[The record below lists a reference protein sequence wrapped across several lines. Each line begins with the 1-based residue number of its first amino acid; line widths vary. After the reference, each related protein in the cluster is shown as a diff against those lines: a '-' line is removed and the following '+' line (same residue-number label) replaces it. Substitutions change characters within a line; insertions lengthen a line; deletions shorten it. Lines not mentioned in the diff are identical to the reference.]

1 MILSQDRKTAV
12 VLIDEAVTSGAAGYK
27 ACREL
32 GITERTYQRW
42 TQDDGVKEDGRL
54 NAIRPIPLNKLSPEE
69 RVEIISVMNSEEF
82 KSLPPSQVVPILADK
97 DRYIASESTFYRVLR
112 EHKMQHNRGRAQ
124 QAARRNATTHT
135 ATGPNQ
141 LWCWDITWLPGPAKG
156 VYFYLYLILD
166 IYSRK
171 IVGWEIHD
179 HESSEQASVLVRKTH
194 LSEEVGLKP
203 LVLHSDNGS
212 PMKGSSLMATLD
224 NLGIA
229 SSYSRPRVSNDNAFA
244 ESIFRTCKYRPDY
257 PYKGFAALEDAR
269 SWVLEFAH
277 WYNVR
282 HRHSGI
288 KFMTPAQRHNGEAEL
303 IATKRSVIYEAAKSR
318 HPERWS
324 GKTRDWSLPEKVH
337 LNPERS
343 DLEIRSVL

>member
-1 MILSQDRKTAV
+1 MIPTQDREIAV
-12 VLIDEAVTSGAAGYK
+12 KLIDEAVAHGAALYK
-27 ACREL
+27 VCSEI
-32 GITERTYQRW
+32 GITERTHQRW
-42 TQDDGVKEDGRL
+42 TELGGVKADGRPS
-54 NAIRPIPLNKLSPEE
+54 ATRPEPLNKLSEKE
-69 RVEIISVMNSEEF
+69 RAEIISVMTSE
-82 KSLPPSQVVPILADK
+82 KYRSLPPSQVVPILADN
-97 DRYIASESTFYRVLR
+97 DTYIASESTFYRVLHQ
-112 EHKMQHNRGRAQ
+112 HKMQHKRGRAQ
-124 QAARRNATTHT
+124 QAARHNATTHT

-166 IYSRK
+166 IFSRK
-171 IVGWEIHD
+171 IVGWEIHE
-179 HESSEQASVLVRKTH
+179 HESSEQASRLVRKAH
-194 LSEEVGLKP
+194 LSETVGLKP

-244 ESIFRTCKYRPDY
+244 ESIFRTCKYRPNY
-257 PYKGFAALEDAR
+257 PYKGFATLEDAR
-269 SWVLEFAH
+269 GWVLEFVH

-288 KFMTPAQRHNGEAEL
+288 KFMTPSQRHNGEAAG
-303 IATKRSVIYEAAKSR
+303 IAVQRSVVYETAKSR

-324 GKTRDWSLPEKVH
+324 GKTRNWSLPEKVH

-343 DLEIRSVL
+343 YLEIQGVL

>member
-1 MILSQDRKTAV
+1 MILSRDREMAV
-12 VLIDEAVTSGAAGYK
+12 VLIDEAVTSGAALYK

-42 TQDDGVKEDGRL
+42 TEYGRVKVDGRPH
-54 NAIRPIPLNKLSPEE
+54 AVRAEPSNKLSADE
-69 RVEIISVMNSEEF
+69 RADIISVMTSDEY

-97 DRYIASESTFYRVLR
+97 ECYIASESTFYRVLH
-112 EHKMQHNRGRAQ
+112 EHQMQHRRGRAQ
-124 QAARRNATTHT
+124 RAARKNATTHT
-135 ATGPNQ
+135 ATDPNQ

-166 IYSRK
+166 VFSRK
-171 IVGWEIHD
+171 IVGWEIHEN
-179 HESSEQASVLVRKTH
+179 ESSEQASQLVRKAH
-194 LSEEVGLKP
+194 LNEAVGIKP

-244 ESIFRTCKYRPDY
+244 ESIFRTCKYRPGY
-257 PYKGFAALEDAR
+257 PYKGFSVLEEAR
-269 SWVLEFAH
+269 AWVLEFVH

-288 KFMTPAQRHNGEAEL
+288 KFMTPSQRHNGKAKQ
-303 IATKRSVIYEAAKSR
+303 IAVKRSVTYEAAKAR

-324 GKTRDWSLPEKVH
+324 GETRDWSLPEKVH
-337 LNPERS
+337 LNPEKH
-343 DLEIRSVL
+343 DLEFRSAL

>member
-1 MILSQDRKTAV
+1 MILSLDREMAV
-12 VLIDEAVTSGAAGYK
+12 ILIDEAVTSGAALYK

-42 TQDDGVKEDGRL
+42 TEYGSVKVDGRP
-54 NAIRPIPLNKLSPEE
+54 NAVRPEPSNKLSADE
-69 RVEIISVMNSEEF
+69 RAEIICVMTCDEY

-97 DRYIASESTFYRVLR
+97 ERYIASESTFYRVLH
-112 EHKMQHNRGRAQ
+112 EHKMQHSRGRAQ
-124 QAARRNATTHT
+124 RAARRNATTHT

-166 IYSRK
+166 VFSRK

-179 HESSEQASVLVRKTH
+179 NESSEQASQLVRKAH
-194 LSEEVGLKP
+194 LSEAVGIKP

-257 PYKGFAALEDAR
+257 PHKGFTALEEAR
-269 SWVLEFAH
+269 AWVLEFVH

-288 KFMTPAQRHNGEAEL
+288 KFMTPSQRHNGKAKQ
-303 IATKRSVIYEAAKSR
+303 IAAMRSVTYEAAKAR

-337 LNPERS
+337 LNPEKN
-343 DLEIRSVL
+343 DLEFRSAL

>member
-1 MILSQDRKTAV
+1 MILTQDRETAV
-12 VLIDEAVTSGAAGYK
+12 LLIDEAVTTGAACYK

-42 TQDDGVKEDGRL
+42 TRHGGVKADGRPG
-54 NAIRPIPLNKLSPEE
+54 AIRPTPLNKLAQEE
-69 RVEIISVMNSEEF
+69 RDEIISVMNSKEY

-97 DRYIASESTFYRVLR
+97 GCFIASESTFYRVLHD
-112 EHKMQHNRGRAQ
+112 HKMQHSRGRSQ
-124 QAARRNATTHT
+124 QAARKNATTHT

-141 LWCWDITWLPGPAKG
+141 LWCWDITWMPGPAKG
-156 VYFYLYLILD
+156 IYFYLYLILD

-179 HESSEQASVLVRKTH
+179 HESSEQASLLVRKAH
-194 LSEEVGLKP
+194 LNEAVGLKP

-212 PMKGSSLMATLD
+212 PMKGASLMATLD

-257 PYKGFAALEDAR
+257 PYKGFATLEDSRA
-269 SWVLEFAH
+269 WVLKFVH

-288 KFMTPAQRHNGEAEL
+288 KFMTPAQRHNGEAVG
-303 IATKRSVIYEAAKSR
+303 IAKQRSATYEAAKCR

-337 LNPERS
+337 LNPEK
-343 DLEIRSVL
+343 EEFVIRSAL